1 MSMSTEMKS
10 YLIRLR
16 EKKKKRRRNEIHSEV
31 SYRQLEKHK
40 WVNDLNEEQYQNL
53 FGTKGSD

>member
-16 EKKKKRRRNEIHSEV
+16 EKKKRRRNEIHSEV